1 MLSAC
6 PPSPTQVGRAFLCP
20 LPAEGPTVPPTHG
33 GRGVP
38 VPRGGWSAVPGA
50 TGELA
55 FLKGLRPADS
65 ADAPK

>member
-1 MLSAC
+1 MLRAR
-6 PPSPTQVGRAFLCP
+6 PPSPAQVGRAFLCP
-20 LPAEGPTVPPTHG
+20 LPAEGPIVAPTRG

-38 VPRGGWSAVPGA
+38 VPRGGWSAVPGT

-65 ADAPK
+65 AKAPK